1 MDNKEYIKQWLAS
14 KGLNNSQIAGIM
26 GNLAGESGYSNTIHE
41 GHVQKSFDVN
51 DRVGYGIAQWTD
63 PGRKQGLKN
72 YADSKGTDVS
82 DLDTQLEYMMSEI
95 DPDLL
100 NRMGNS
106 SPEQAVNMFLREF
119 ERPQD
124 PDATY
129 AFRVKAGYDAIG
141 SDPAS
146 FFFRTGQGAY
156 GVPENTPNPE
166 DPTPPPSFWQESKDK
181 FLDSFYDKGTISVV
195 RSGWAALESMASTG
209 HWTIPGFSNYTP
221 SKEEVD
227 FVDKMLPNDYSA
239 QKFVL
244 MNAMSSDHL
253 SRLVAM
259 KREDLERA
267 YRVSNY
273 GYGLSSLATA
283 AGALLDP
290 LLLVPVLGQEAFV
303 AKSLGRLGAMG
314 MRLSQMKMIRYGEL
328 AAQNMAIM
336 GGDRYLAE
344 RYGGYQ
350 PHYAGAMVIGGIAGV
365 ATGVLK
371 DLARRGIEND
381 AVRILDGA
389 VDNMESHAIANSLDA
404 PLPSEVRANA
414 RAILGKYQDSDFIKS
429 IVKEGS
435 EAAELM
441 KTGRIFVMGKEE
453 AKKAAQE
460 LGITLSDD
468 FKAFDI
474 KGTGISVLAKE
485 HVTPETL
492 DGLVAHEI
500 GVHEGLQ
507 AFLGDSGYKTVMDE
521 VMKRVNNP
529 QTKEWKRAVK
539 TGGGPEEILGHW
551 IEQAPKNDKVFNI
564 IKSKVDAQ
572 LRKLGVKSSVSDEE
586 LRDIVQRSV
595 QHQIYKESPIHINP
609 DGSMDV
615 HGIRYS
621 QNNIFNVN
629 TWAKWFD
636 DTEASVGTAQKD
648 LPWFI
653 PKSVGKSLEAGWFW
667 KTPYG
672 VLINS
677 KTNSGAKLA
686 ELLGHDYRMRPR
698 TAPSVLPA
706 EKQAEHLSNRWNA
719 MYSEYMDIRTKY
731 LLETVLSH
739 GLPTPQRM
747 RQFDKDVME
756 CFNARYAGNTA
767 GITRT
772 SWEPAVEQAASKVKE
787 IMEDMW
793 SHAQMPSERLG
804 GVRGKGSLVDP
815 RLDAVDH
822 EFYRVTDED
831 RLTQIVG
838 RYFKTQEEAIDFFAD
853 YARQFVKRD
862 VVRAKLERAENI
874 RYEDAMNAWKK
885 AGSKGEA
892 PEKIAVTEDMVDNWI
907 EKESENWARGQIDRE
922 VSQLTFTGSG
932 RYGDDTATFLRERF
946 PMDTSGEISAPWGG
960 TFCYDRD
967 LRLTSIDRI
976 LPKMIKRTAGEIAI
990 HNTLGN
996 ATERAKI
1003 LDRFVQELGHAERKP
1018 GGISPA
1024 QRKLEEEAAHAL
1036 IDRIRGVRGY
1046 GTDKTVKDAFSD
1058 FVRTKAYGD
1067 VGGNMTFAQ
1076 LAELGGAVAYVGGRI
1091 LMSAI
1096 PVISSVYRKI
1106 MLGTQKQQ
1114 LVEEVA
1120 KRAFGEDLRNRVWTN
1135 SASYESRSFREVSEL
1150 GSKMA
1155 LAADKVNEVAKF
1167 VGKLTSFINRLSSL
1181 TDRMI
1186 SEARTWTILDSID
1199 WANGAKFGTV
1209 IKPRNPFSE
1218 WNLKAIG
1225 ITDEAA
1231 TDALKND
1238 IKKYI
1243 GSGVANDVQWIK
1255 DNPITY
1261 FQWKMLVDN
1270 NAMRAFVQQTEGN
1283 MPMLKEANWF
1293 TRMFFQYK
1301 DYTFRAVNGQTMRAM
1316 TSRQADDVLAA
1327 LFSMGTNMMA
1337 YAGLT
1342 YGRAWARFPEDK
1354 TKREQYL
1361 KEQLAPWRLAVAAF
1375 SRGAITGSIPGFATD
1390 AYEIATGT
1398 PMFRTTVDNTVSSNQ
1413 KQTQSSWN
1421 TNKKEWLGNVA
1432 YNATRQLPA
1441 AQTIN
1446 KSIQFPVSAYHLA
1459 THQGSKQDIQDVVN
1473 GLPLNGWLGMM
1484 YLAGELK
1491 DHSKLPDKPP
1501 KKAAPTGGN
1510 ILDKLM
1516 K

>member
-1 MDNKEYIKQWLAS
+1 MDNKDYIKHWLTN
-14 KGLNNSQIAGIM
+14 KGLNDSQIAGIM
-26 GNLAGESGYSNTIHE
+26 GNLAGESGYDNTVHE
-41 GHVQKSFDVN
+41 GHVKKAFDVN
-51 DRVGYGIAQWTD
+51 DGVGYGIAQWTD

-106 SPEQAVNMFLREF
+106 SPEQAVDMFLREY
-119 ERPQD
+119 ERPAD

-129 AFRVKAGYDAIG
+129 AFRVKAGYDAII
-141 SDPAS
+141 SDPIS
-146 FFFRTGQGAY
+146 FFFKTGKLAY

-166 DPTPPPSFWQESKDK
+166 DPAPPPSFWQESKDK
-181 FLDSFYDKGTISVV
+181 FLNSFYDTGIISVV
-195 RSGWAALESMASTG
+195 RSGWAALESMAATG
-209 HWTIPGFSNYTP
+209 HWTVPGFSNYSPT
-221 SKEEVD
+221 KEEVD
-227 FVDKMLPNDYSA
+227 FVNKMLPNDYSA

-253 SRLVAM
+253 NRLVAM

-273 GYGLSSLATA
+273 GYGLSSLATVT
-283 AGALLDP
+283 GALLDP
-290 LLLVPVLGQEAFV
+290 LMFLPIGNLAI
-303 AKSLGRLGAMG
+303 AKSLSRLGEIG
-314 MRLSQMKMIRYGEL
+314 FRLSPNKMIRYGEL

-350 PHYAGAMVIGGIAGV
+350 PHYAGAMLIGGIAGV

-371 DLARRGIEND
+371 DLARRGVEND
-381 AVRILDGA
+381 AVRVLDGA
-389 VDNMESHAIANSLDA
+389 IDNMESHAIANSLDA

-435 EAAELM
+435 AAADLM
-441 KTGRIFVMGKEE
+441 KSGRIFVMGKEE

-564 IKSKVDAQ
+564 IKGKVDAQ

-586 LRDIVQRSV
+586 LRDIVQRSI

-609 DGSMDV
+609 DGSMLV

-636 DTEASVGTAQKD
+636 DTGASVGKAQKD

-719 MYSEYMDIRTKY
+719 MYSEYMDMRTKY
-731 LLETVLSH
+731 ILKTTFTH
-739 GLPTPQRM
+739 GLFSPQRM

-767 GITRT
+767 GVTRT

-831 RLTQIVG
+831 RLTQLVG
-838 RYFKTQEEAIDFFAD
+838 KYFKTQEEAIDFFAD

-885 AGSKGEA
+885 ASSKGEA
-892 PEKIAVTEDMVDNWI
+892 PEKIAITEDMIDDWI
-907 EKESENWARGQIDRE
+907 EKESVNWAKGQIDRE

-946 PMDTSGEISAPWGG
+946 PMDTSGEVSAPWGG

-990 HNTLGN
+990 HNTLGD
-996 ATERAKI
+996 AAERAKI

-1076 LAELGGAVAYVGGRI
+1076 LGELGGAMAYVGGRI

-1096 PVISSVYRKI
+1096 PEISSVYRKI
-1106 MLGTQKQQ
+1106 MLGSQKQQ

-1120 KRAFGEDLRNRVWTN
+1120 KRAFGEDLRNRNWTN

-1293 TRMFFQYK
+1293 TRMFFQFK

-1327 LFSMGTNMMA
+1327 LFSMGTNMLA
-1337 YAGLT
+1337 YIGLT
-1342 YGRAWARFPEDK
+1342 HGRAWARFHDDEQ
-1354 TKREQYL
+1354 KRKKYL
-1361 KEQLAPWRLAVAAF
+1361 EEQLSPWRLAVAAF

-1398 PMFRTTVDNTVSSNQ
+1398 PMFRTTVDNTQ
-1413 KQTQSSWN
+1413 APGKKPPI
-1421 TNKKEWLGNVA
+1421 TNSANSKEYMGNLAENVVK
-1432 YNATRQLPA
+1432 QLPA

-1446 KSIQFPVSAYHLA
+1446 KSIQFPVAAYHLA
-1459 THQGSKQDIQDVVN
+1459 THQGSKRDIQDVVN

-1484 YLAGELK
+1484 YLTGELK